1 MIVIRGVGV
10 PGRGASGGDEEI
22 AFPAMAG
29 PFQITFDCADADR
42 MAEFWSIA
50 LGYRIEP
57 PPTGYLSWG
66 DYLRSHQLPVP
77 PAGSISAI
85 VDPDQVGPRIVF
97 LRASDGSL
105 ASSRVHLDI
114 RAGTS
119 EGAKTAKVAELID
132 AGATQVRRVDEDGD
146 WWVVLLD
153 PEGNEFCVT

>member
-1 MIVIRGVGV
+1 
-10 PGRGASGGDEEI
+10 
-22 AFPAMAG
+22 MAG

-50 LGYRIEP
+50 LDYRVEP

-85 VDPDQVGPRIVF
+85 VDPDREGPRIVF
-97 LRASDGSL
+97 LRAAEGAL
-105 ASSRVHLDI
+105 ARTRVHLDI
-114 RAGTS
+114 RAGATD
-119 EGAKTAKVAELID
+119 GAKTAKVAALID
-132 AGATQVRRVDEDGD
+132 AGATQLRRVDEDGD
-146 WWVVLLD
+146 WWVVLVD

>member
-1 MIVIRGVGV
+1 MITIDR
-10 PGRGASGGDEEI
+10 I
-22 AFPAMAG
+22 AFGAMAG

-50 LGYRIEP
+50 LDYRIEP

-66 DYLRSHQLPVP
+66 DYLRAHQLPVP

-97 LRASDGSL
+97 LRASEGSL
-105 ASSRVHLDI
+105 ARSRVHLDI

-119 EGAKTAKVAELID
+119 DGEKTAKVAALID

>member
-1 MIVIRGVGV
+1 
-10 PGRGASGGDEEI
+10 
-22 AFPAMAG
+22 MAD

-50 LGYRIEP
+50 LGYRIED

-85 VDPDQVGPRIVF
+85 VDPERGGPRIVF
-97 LRASDGSL
+97 LQASDAAL
-105 ASSRVHLDI
+105 ARSRVHLDI
-114 RAGTS
+114 RAGDG
-119 EGAKTAKVAELID
+119 EGAKAEKVAALLD